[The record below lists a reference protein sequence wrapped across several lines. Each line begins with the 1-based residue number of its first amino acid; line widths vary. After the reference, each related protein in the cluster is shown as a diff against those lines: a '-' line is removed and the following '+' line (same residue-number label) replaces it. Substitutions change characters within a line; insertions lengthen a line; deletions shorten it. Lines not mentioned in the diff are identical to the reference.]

1 MASVDPTLTTV
12 VAPSVDLVAEP
23 AWIALKA
30 AATAL
35 QGLQIKNGSIP
46 ESESDAGASKSA
58 TFTSAH
64 TAAAAHVATICSS
77 IEQLAPHF
85 PHDASYLAT
94 VIADFG
100 RWVDGGFGEPDFL
113 ASILE
118 FAPAAHRV
126 AGIRARDLRVCQI
139 VAGRKITR
147 IESRRGVNRSFDL
160 LTTDAGYRIGGVP
173 VNSMIEEMLAAC

>member
-1 MASVDPTLTTV
+1 MTPVDPTLTTIDV
-12 VAPSVDLVAEP
+12 PSADLVAEP

-35 QGLQIKNGSIP
+35 QGLQVKNGSIP
-46 ESESDAGASKSA
+46 ETAGEDGASKSA
-58 TFTSAH
+58 SQTSAH

-85 PHDASYLAT
+85 PHDASYLAAA
-94 VIADFG
+94 IADFG

-118 FAPAAHRV
+118 FAPAAQRV
-126 AGIRARDLRVCQI
+126 HGIRHLVIFPMYTQN
-139 VAGRKITR
+139 GST
-147 IESRRGVNRSFDL
+147 NRFVEAVSKL
-160 LTTDAGYRIGGVP
+160 
-173 VNSMIEEMLAAC
+173 